1 MRKYL
6 RRILLFVAVFLLATA
21 TLTAVYADNE
31 PASTV
36 DGSKRWNIMLVVDG
50 SGSLYSGPNT
60 DPDGLR
66 YDAIEDL
73 LAILQDDGNNVGAI
87 VFSANETSDDSPE
100 AMLKGITLNTGLM
113 AFDDNADVK
122 GYLINQIRHAPL
134 NSHNGGTTDIG
145 TALLEAEKLLNAAHA
160 ENGLPCAVFLFS
172 DGLTEIDYKNVYDKS
187 MENLN
192 EAVTGMAENGIRL
205 CGVLLNKG
213 GQLDSTEFRN
223 IVASANGVSSVVL
236 NLGDSFIEITDA
248 SSLHSAVTRFLRIL
262 GFSIIEPPSP
272 TYDTVDFDIR
282 VPGVGVEEIN
292 LQIFSTSG
300 QPLPGGMDIT
310 LTKPDGTVLNGSEV
324 NAMCR
329 IGRTFRVYKISQPEC
344 GTWHVHIQVPAGNNI
359 EYAYAPVFS
368 IYVNADFSASPSF
381 DYLHVNSDLDL
392 RAYLVRE
399 GEELTDTQSYQE
411 YSCELVLT
419 DASSGEL
426 VMRQPIMPDST
437 NRYKTNIKLSEY
449 GVFDAKVQFVCDK
462 IVIPS
467 PTATMDLS
475 NHMPD
480 TYNSKY
486 TARSG
491 LFQPKVSEFDLSSCY
506 YDKEDSMDMLVLQ
519 IVDSSCGSDAV
530 SLSDGMLK
538 INSKLATDGTVTI
551 SVTDTQGAENS
562 FNVDV
567 KVKNMTLLIIIIT
580 VLVIAAAVAAFIIH
594 QGSKP
599 HTTGG
604 CSLSFTCDKD
614 GVRNPNINISGLPA
628 PGNGANMKT
637 NLYTIITNDVNSITS
652 AINAACGT
660 DFDKVKAYLESLSQ
674 ELKNVSLSA
683 VSGKV
688 AGEKKRKA
696 KICVKYNK
704 KKSLLY
710 NNSTSINI
718 NGTQFTLRYDSEM
731 GDGFSGNDSGFGS
744 GFGNSF
750 NDNKDTGSWGASSNS
765 GFGSF
770 GGSFSND
777 YANSSNSSAPSSV
790 PSNSSDSF
798 GGSSSEG
805 FGGFGSFGGDG
816 V

>member
-31 PASTV
+31 PVSTV

-248 SSLHSAVTRFLRIL
+248 SSLHTAVTRFLRIL
-262 GFSIIEPPSP
+262 GFSIMDTSA
-272 TYDTVDFDIR
+272 TYDPVDFDIR
-282 VPGVGVEEIN
+282 IPGVGVEEIN

-419 DASSGEL
+419 DASNGEL

-449 GVFDAKVQFVCDK
+449 GVFDAEVQFVCDK
-462 IVIPS
+462 IVITS
-467 PTATMDLS
+467 ATATMDLS

-506 YDKEDSMDMLVLQ
+506 YDKEDGKDMLVFQ

-538 INSKLATDGTVTI
+538 INSKLAKDGTVTI
-551 SVTDTQGAENS
+551 SVTDTQGAESS
-562 FNVDV
+562 FKVDV

-660 DFDKVKAYLESLSQ
+660 DFDKVKAFLESLSQ

-750 NDNKDTGSWGASSNS
+750 NDNRDAGSWGAGSGS

-770 GGSFSND
+770 GGGFSND
-777 YANSSNSSAPSSV
+777 FASSNSSTPSSV

-805 FGGFGSFGGDG
+805 FGGFGGDG

>member
-31 PASTV
+31 PVSTV

-73 LAILQDDGNNVGAI
+73 LAMLQDDGNNVGAI

-449 GVFDAKVQFVCDK
+449 GVFDAEVHFVCDK
-462 IVIPS
+462 IVITS
-467 PTATMDLS
+467 ATATMDLS

-538 INSKLATDGTVTI
+538 INSKLAKDGTVTI

-562 FNVDV
+562 FKVDV
-567 KVKNMTLLIIIIT
+567 KVKNMTLLIIAAII
-580 VLVIAAAVAAFIIH
+580 LVIILIVAAIFFKAA
-594 QGSKP
+594 SMPKV
-599 HTTGG
+599 TGE
-604 CSLSFTCDKD
+604 CSLSFYYSA
-614 GVRNPNINISGLPA
+614 GNVNINISGLPA
-628 PGNGANMKT
+628 PGNGANPKT
-637 NLYTIITNDVNSITS
+637 NLN
-652 AINAACGT
+652 AI
-660 DFDKVKAYLESLSQ
+660 LESDYNSSIFSQLKDACRMVGADANDLVNYLKGISGELSG
-674 ELKNVSLSA
+674 VSMSV
-683 VSGKV
+683 VSKKAAGGK
-688 AGEKKRKA
+688 RRA
-696 KICVKYNK
+696 KICVKYKKNK
-704 KKSLLY
+704 AFLY
-710 NNSTSINI
+710 DNSFDLDIG
-718 NGTQFTLRYDSEM
+718 GTTFTLGYDS
-731 GDGFSGNDSGFGS
+731 D
-744 GFGNSF
+744 
-750 NDNKDTGSWGASSNS
+750 NDNDNDDDDDYDYDDRGSWGDR
-765 GFGSF
+765 
-770 GGSFSND
+770 ND
-777 YANSSNSSAPSSV
+777 
-790 PSNSSDSF
+790 DLI
-798 GGSSSEG
+798 
-805 FGGFGSFGGDG
+805 
-816 V
+816 